1 MSTIQEALNELKEPH
16 SINEGAMAALDIEI
30 NDAGGKLI
38 FISQIKKEIKE
49 IEDFLNSDALKSKLV
64 NGGGNFDNEE
74 ERQEVVKDIENQL
87 SDLRNKLA
95 IVNT

>member
-1 MSTIQEALNELKEPH
+1 MSTIQEALNELKESR
-16 SINEGAMAALDIEI
+16 SINEGAMADLDIEV

-74 ERQEVVKDIENQL
+74 ERREVVKDMENQL
-87 SDLRNKLA
+87 SNLRNKLA
-95 IVNT
+95 VVNT

>member
-1 MSTIQEALNELKEPH
+1 MSTIQEALNELKESH
-16 SINEGAMAALDIEI
+16 SINEGAMADLDIEVK
-30 NDAGGKLI
+30 NAGGKLT

-74 ERQEVVKDIENQL
+74 ERREVVKDIENQL
-87 SDLRNKLA
+87 SDLRNKLT